1 MLLMNFFE
9 NTQVKLQNQSLPHLK
24 ICKQAIINKI
34 MSMKEQGTLIM
45 TVMKTYQ
52 LLDKTKNIIIIELE
66 LFGY

>member
-1 MLLMNFFE
+1 
-9 NTQVKLQNQSLPHLK
+9 
-24 ICKQAIINKI
+24 
-34 MSMKEQGTLIM
+34 MKEQGTLIM